1 VIFPHID
8 QRGYVVGDTVNVTIN
23 RTTSATLFGD
33 LV

>member
-1 VIFPHID
+1 MD

-23 RTTSATLFGD
+23 RTTSATLFGE